1 MICKSCNQ
9 ESNAAS
15 RMCPYCGQY
24 MGAEPEPAVTYD
36 AASPELTDTRV
47 HLYKQTPGNKR
58 VLKKT
63 RRKRLKRRRRK
74 AKNTTYQGGMI
85 NWLKVAVIIMAL
97 VMAVGIGGLIWLQVS
112 PSGQLVLARMGR
124 KANSDAYWA
133 LGTELLDQ
141 GYIARAIETYK
152 KAEML
157 EPERKDLDEKLL
169 LTAEAYEAANQMM
182 DAEAVYERIYTQL
195 APEKPE
201 AYRLAINIMLDQERI
216 FPAVNL
222 MKLAHE
228 KTGDEGF
235 FNQRSQLVPQPPKAS
250 LAAGKHM
257 YSKDISFIS
266 SQDYDIYYTTGEGL
280 LPETGTKYTGPIR
293 ITEGTY
299 HFRAVCVSSEL
310 VSDEMSVRYTI
321 TLPTPMAP
329 KANMQPKTY
338 ERQFKVSLRIV
349 DEEDKDVT
357 LYYTLDGTKPDLD
370 SPRYVGDPILIPPGK
385 SLLRAIAVNRY
396 GKISSEMILEYKVNQ
411 PFKLFF
417 GRRPKEDEFAG
428 MALMKTT
435 RDAFIAQY
443 GEPQSEKPIENE
455 AVPGPA
461 TQAIYPWGEARFTQS
476 EDGVVVYH
484 VSTNLAS
491 MKGPRKTSIGMTMKE
506 VTDKF
511 TDKGQPPN
519 DRGDRGIY
527 YDMKEGYANYK
538 IASDDPNTGTLQ
550 YVYVGSPDAS
560 TTILTYDIVDG
571 KVAGITMRYL
581 NYRQSMVE
589 L

>member
-9 ESNAAS
+9 ESNTAS
-15 RMCPYCGQY
+15 RMCPFCGQY
-24 MGAEPEPAVTYD
+24 MGAEPEPMAD
-36 AASPELTDTRV
+36 DHEASADLTDARV
-47 HLYKQTPGNKR
+47 HLYKTVPGNKR

-63 RRKRLKRRRRK
+63 RRKRNKRRSRK
-74 AKNTTYQGGMI
+74 SKNPTYQGGMI
-85 NWLKVAVIIMAL
+85 NWLKVAVVVMAL
-97 VMAVGIGGLIWLQVS
+97 MMAAGIGVLIWLQVS
-112 PSGQLVLARMGR
+112 PSGQLVKARMGR
-124 KANSDAYWA
+124 TASSDAYWT

-141 GYIARAIETYK
+141 GYISRSIETYK
-152 KAEML
+152 TAETI

-169 LTAEAYEAANQMM
+169 LLAEAYEAANQTI
-182 DAEAVYERIYTQL
+182 DAEAVYQRIYTQL
-195 APEKPE
+195 APKKPE
-201 AYRLAINIMLDQERI
+201 AYRLAINILLDQDRI
-216 FPAVNL
+216 FEAVTL
-222 MKLAHE
+222 MQLAYDQ
-228 KTGDEGF
+228 TGDEGF

-266 SQDYDIYYTTGEGL
+266 PQDYDIYYTTGDGL
-280 LPETGTKYTGPIR
+280 LPETGIKYTGTIR

-338 ERQFKVSLRIV
+338 ERQIRVSLRIV

-370 SPRYVGDPILIPPGK
+370 SPRYDGEPILIPPGK

-396 GKISSEMILEYKVNQ
+396 GKISSEMILEYKVNR
-411 PFKLFF
+411 PYKSFF
-417 GRRPKEDEFAG
+417 RSEKDQFAG
-428 MALMKTT
+428 FTLMKTT

-443 GEPQSEKPIENE
+443 GEPQSEAPVLNE
-455 AVPGPA
+455 SVPGPA
-461 TQAIYPWGEARFTQS
+461 TRAVYPWGEARFTQS
-476 EDGVVVYH
+476 EEGIVVYH
-484 VSTNLAS
+484 VTTNLAS
-491 MKGPRKTSIGMTMKE
+491 MKGPRNTAIGMVMKE

-527 YDMKEGYANYK
+527 FDIKDGYANYK
-538 IASDDPNTGTLQ
+538 IASDDPNTGILQ
-550 YVYVGSPDAS
+550 YVYVGSADAS
-560 TTILTYDIVDG
+560 TTILLYDIVDG

-581 NYRQSMVE
+581 NYRKSMVE

>member
-85 NWLKVAVIIMAL
+85 NWLKVAVIMMAL
-97 VMAVGIGGLIWLQVS
+97 VMALGIGGLIWLQVS

-124 KANSDAYWA
+124 KASSDAYWA

-201 AYRLAINIMLDQERI
+201 AYRLAINIMLDQDRV

-266 SQDYDIYYTTGEGL
+266 SQDYDIYYTTGGPAAGDRHQHPAPSASRRYL
-280 LPETGTKYTGPIR
+280 QLPL
-293 ITEGTY
+293 
-299 HFRAVCVSSEL
+299 VCVSSEL
-310 VSDEMSVRYTI
+310 VSDEMSVRTPSPCPPPWRPRPTCSPKPMSGSSRSPCALWMRRTRTSRCI
-321 TLPTPMAP
+321 TPWTAPSRIWTPRAMW
-329 KANMQPKTY
+329 
-338 ERQFKVSLRIV
+338 
-349 DEEDKDVT
+349 VT
-357 LYYTLDGTKPDLD
+357 P
-370 SPRYVGDPILIPPGK
+370 S
-385 SLLRAIAVNRY
+385 
-396 GKISSEMILEYKVNQ
+396 
-411 PFKLFF
+411 
-417 GRRPKEDEFAG
+417 
-428 MALMKTT
+428 
-435 RDAFIAQY
+435 
-443 GEPQSEKPIENE
+443 
-455 AVPGPA
+455 
-461 TQAIYPWGEARFTQS
+461 
-476 EDGVVVYH
+476 
-484 VSTNLAS
+484 
-491 MKGPRKTSIGMTMKE
+491 
-506 VTDKF
+506 
-511 TDKGQPPN
+511 
-519 DRGDRGIY
+519 
-527 YDMKEGYANYK
+527 
-538 IASDDPNTGTLQ
+538 
-550 YVYVGSPDAS
+550 
-560 TTILTYDIVDG
+560 
-571 KVAGITMRYL
+571 
-581 NYRQSMVE
+581 
-589 L
+589 